1 VALVCGEVPPRTSGG
16 QIEEIARTFGVD
28 WPHLTAQL
36 LSFGLVCALLY
47 WLYRQP
53 LRRREARV
61 EPGSTEEMELQLA
74 SADEAG

>member
-1 VALVCGEVPPRTSGG
+1 VFWTLVPLVDNDFHRV
-16 QIEEIARTFGVD
+16 EIGYLGAAT
-28 WPHLTAQL
+28 L
-36 LSFGLVCALLY
+36 LCALLY